1 MDEQQNTMPAAD
13 EEEDLAAV
21 KEEIVIPQVYL
32 DANTSLFGT
41 INALEKGYCSLL
53 FTPSSNMKVDNL
65 GLIHSGYLVSS
76 AMYAAMLAVNE
87 VTAIPLASHCDFF
100 APFELGNT
108 IEFRAQMLQNDT
120 KKREVQVDGFVLD
133 IKVFQALFEVAIFE
147 HHVFKLQITGPK
159 KFDD

>member
-1 MDEQQNTMPAAD
+1 MDEQQNQSPTE
-13 EEEDLAAV
+13 EEEDDLKLA
-21 KEEIVIPQVYL
+21 KEEIIVPQVYL
-32 DANTSLFGT
+32 DANTTSYGT
-41 INALEKGYCSLL
+41 INALEKGYCSLM
-53 FTPSSNMKVDNL
+53 FTPSSSMKVDNL

-87 VTAIPLASHCDFF
+87 PTAIPLASHCDFF

-159 KFDD
+159 NFDD